1 MPQEWMEQITA
12 ALEPLI
18 RRVVHDELAKEQST
32 AKRWMTTK
40 EAARYVSDSA
50 NSTRS
55 LDNLR
60 TVGLHR
66 IRNVGLC
73 LYDRIEID
81 NLLESMKH

>member
-1 MPQEWMEQITA
+1 MPQEWMDQIVA

-18 RRVVHDELAKEQST
+18 RHVVHDELAKDQSK

-55 LDNLR
+55 LDNLCKA
-60 TVGLHR
+60 GLHR